1 MDDDVKF
8 DYKFKL
14 IDYKPY
20 SPSNFVEAYYGPTLS
35 KYLVGWN
42 PEAQYSSASIE
53 IDKNKL
59 ALDLLNPSTSVS

>member
-14 IDYKPY
+14 IDYRPCN
-20 SPSNFVEAYYGPTLS
+20 PSNFVDAYYGQELS

-42 PEAQYSSASIE
+42 PEDQYSSFTME
-53 IDKNKL
+53 IDKNIL
-59 ALDLLNPSTSVS
+59 A